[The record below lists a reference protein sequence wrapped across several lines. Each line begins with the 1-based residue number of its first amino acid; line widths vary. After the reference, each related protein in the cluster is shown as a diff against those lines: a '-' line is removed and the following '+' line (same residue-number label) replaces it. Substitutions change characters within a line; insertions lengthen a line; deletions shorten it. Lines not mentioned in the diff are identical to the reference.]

1 MTMRIAA
8 AGILMATLLAAAAL
22 IVAPALLDVSPRWVS
37 SQPRIQ
43 ATGIGECNKLAQL
56 YRDNRDAVIP
66 ADCANRGA
74 FKRLLPPPDDSP
86 PPDDTPALAPGQ
98 QP

>member
-1 MTMRIAA
+1 MRIAGA
-8 AGILMATLLAAAAL
+8 ATLMATLTAAAV
-22 IVAPALLDVSPRWVS
+22 IVAPALLGVSPWWVS

-56 YRDNRDAVIP
+56 YRDNRDTVIP
-66 ADCANRGA
+66 ADCASRGA
-74 FKRLLPPPDDSP
+74 FKRLLPPPDESP
-86 PPDDTPALAPGQ
+86 PPDDTPPLPPGQ

>member
-1 MTMRIAA
+1 MNMRIAA
-8 AGILMATLLAAAAL
+8 AGILMATLTAAAV
-22 IVAPALLDVSPRWVS
+22 IVAPALLGVSPWWVS

-56 YRDNRDAVIP
+56 YRDNRDTVIP

-74 FKRLLPPPDDSP
+74 FKRLLPQPDESP
-86 PPDDTPALAPGQ
+86 PPDDTPPLPPGR

>member
-1 MTMRIAA
+1 MTMRIAGA
-8 AGILMATLLAAAAL
+8 ATLMATLTAAAV
-22 IVAPALLDVSPRWVS
+22 IVAPALLGVSPWWVS

-43 ATGIGECNKLAQL
+43 ATGIGECNKL
-56 YRDNRDAVIP
+56 YRDNRDTVIP

-74 FKRLLPPPDDSP
+74 FKRLLPQPDESP
-86 PPDDTPALAPGQ
+86 PPDDTPPLPPGQ